1 MKARVR
7 KLRFPGS
14 VRLSSRAVVTVCH
27 EHAKFAGRVRQNA
40 VVAHQYAGSV
50 KSWELGVS
58 IPFLGGSGRN
68 DYENLLRE
76 IGNTVDSRTSKRIKS
91 MLDKYA
97 LVKSTDSSS
106 DDPQSAVTPQ
116 EGEMEQDE
124 PPSSPSSIGSL
135 DGIDQVDEDLN
146 RTEASRA
153 TGYMGKNSEVT
164 WMQRLRREA
173 EQRVRMQSGA
183 LSGAFEKE
191 PEGEYALHAVNYHL
205 DDLDIA
211 IPGPVEV
218 YWMPPRHVADRLF
231 EDYMTTVH
239 PFFPIISG
247 TLFRTQYRTF
257 FKSAARPGDK
267 WLAILNMIFAVASK
281 HARLT
286 HTPLGGDEHD
296 HLVYFTRARILS
308 MNGDTLFS
316 HPDLQQVQVEGLI
329 AFYLLA
335 SNQINRAW
343 RIASLAVRSAISLGL
358 NMENTSDSM
367 PNVSKEARY
376 RLWWCLYTLEH
387 MLGIMTGRSTCILDG
402 VCTTPMPLP
411 FEEDQLQEPFAAKLL
426 ADQELRQAYVGSA
439 MASSCVRQT
448 PRSPPGGRDA
458 QHTDNPRKAEWLKC
472 RPSSYALCYFFYTDL
487 TVISQEIV
495 NRVYTPD
502 CAHAPWAHIENRI
515 WELRARIDRWYSD
528 LPEAFDFVRHA
539 DDQDQD
545 VLRPKLFLAFH
556 FYSARITLGRPCLC
570 RRDARLDPNKKP
582 SFSHQMAEMSLESA
596 QKMLELLPDQPNGD
610 RLYQICP
617 WWCILHFM
625 MQAATILLL
634 ELSFGSIHMP
644 EEEQNLLGAAKKAIR
659 WLYAMSKCSTSSRRA
674 WQLCDSNLRRIA
686 YGMNYDISDMPK
698 FVYKSKP
705 NQPIRMQHHNAN
717 PSDTTSV
724 IPAPMSCNA
733 MDDLSLSS
741 LSVTDR
747 PHKTYQYYQN
757 PPPPATSHF
766 RSNPHFDL
774 LSSSS
779 SNPAEV
785 GAFFPYDSI
794 SGEFTRPFF
803 PNSTT
808 QEP

>member
-1 MKARVR
+1 MKAAGYIIDQDSR
-7 KLRFPGS
+7 LRESFTRNWKYCGQS
-14 VRLSSRAVVTVCH
+14 HL
-27 EHAKFAGRVRQNA
+27 K
-40 VVAHQYAGSV
+40 AHQKHAGQGENCRVHPLDGPAIFKCTLRS
-50 KSWELGVS
+50 SLLH
-58 IPFLGGSGRN
+58 PA
-68 DYENLLRE
+68 DYK
-76 IGNTVDSRTSKRIKS
+76 V
-91 MLDKYA
+91 LDQYA

-335 SNQINRAW
+335 SNQINR
-343 RIASLAVRSAISLGL
+343 
-358 NMENTSDSM
+358 
-367 PNVSKEARY
+367 
-376 RLWWCLYTLEH
+376 
-387 MLGIMTGRSTCILDG
+387 
-402 VCTTPMPLP
+402 
-411 FEEDQLQEPFAAKLL
+411 
-426 ADQELRQAYVGSA
+426 
-439 MASSCVRQT
+439 
-448 PRSPPGGRDA
+448 
-458 QHTDNPRKAEWLKC
+458 
-472 RPSSYALCYFFYTDL
+472 
-487 TVISQEIV
+487 
-495 NRVYTPD
+495 
-502 CAHAPWAHIENRI
+502 
-515 WELRARIDRWYSD
+515 
-528 LPEAFDFVRHA
+528 
-539 DDQDQD
+539 
-545 VLRPKLFLAFH
+545 
-556 FYSARITLGRPCLC
+556 
-570 RRDARLDPNKKP
+570 
-582 SFSHQMAEMSLESA
+582 
-596 QKMLELLPDQPNGD
+596 
-610 RLYQICP
+610 
-617 WWCILHFM
+617 
-625 MQAATILLL
+625 
-634 ELSFGSIHMP
+634 
-644 EEEQNLLGAAKKAIR
+644 
-659 WLYAMSKCSTSSRRA
+659 
-674 WQLCDSNLRRIA
+674 
-686 YGMNYDISDMPK
+686 
-698 FVYKSKP
+698 
-705 NQPIRMQHHNAN
+705 
-717 PSDTTSV
+717 
-724 IPAPMSCNA
+724 
-733 MDDLSLSS
+733 
-741 LSVTDR
+741 
-747 PHKTYQYYQN
+747 
-757 PPPPATSHF
+757 
-766 RSNPHFDL
+766 
-774 LSSSS
+774 
-779 SNPAEV
+779 
-785 GAFFPYDSI
+785 
-794 SGEFTRPFF
+794 
-803 PNSTT
+803 
-808 QEP
+808 